1 MFVAGYEL
9 FGEERAS
16 CTDGESW
23 PEMEDLPQCAINM
36 ARYHHDHEPDDDD
49 EKHGWKC
56 NMARYDQSVPLEHST
71 LLDLSKVPPTVFS

>member
-9 FGEERAS
+9 FGEDRAS

-36 ARYHHDHEPDDDD
+36 ARYHHDHEPDDDI
-49 EKHGWKC
+49 EKH
-56 NMARYDQSVPLEHST
+56 MARYDQSVPLENST